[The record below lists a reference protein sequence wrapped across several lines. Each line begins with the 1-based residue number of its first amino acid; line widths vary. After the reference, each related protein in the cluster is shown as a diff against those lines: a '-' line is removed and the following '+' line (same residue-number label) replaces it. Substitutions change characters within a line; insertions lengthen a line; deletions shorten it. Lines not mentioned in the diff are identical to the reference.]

1 MNSPE
6 RDSLQDLLL
15 AYIDGALDAETMS
28 RVGATIQTDP
38 EIRSEFAALRSVC
51 NGLEGLGDDRREA
64 IAPIDLTAAVLTRV
78 RNLPEHAAIPDDF
91 LDRDAFAE
99 ETLAYW
105 DGELGEAE
113 RANFERRLSESP
125 VHRDEFD
132 LLTELSA
139 TLDAVGRAGKGGLPA
154 IDVSQAVLAAV
165 SGREAAEE
173 PANVVP
179 LRRRSLG
186 WLAATAAAAAIG
198 VLLWQA
204 FDPAMVDAPGPQLAQ
219 RPLEAPVP
227 APASDPATP
236 EMAASPAPEDTRLAE
251 AKEQF
256 KLALGNL
263 PVDGT
268 ERPTASAF
276 ASTAA
281 PNLSEMTVEGVLALR
296 RAAITAGSFEERS
309 QRRAE
314 LAQLAKLDGETAAAI
329 AYDPAMPAMARLGAA
344 GMLPP
349 GEALAAA
356 QAVAAEMPDSLYA
369 QLAAAEAA
377 LLQEQA
383 EPGSVPLEAI
393 LDPLRRLQA
402 MDPENATPYMMEAA
416 ALLQA
421 GDIEGA
427 LAALQAA
434 DGLTTADAYSG
445 EAALATSAALEAGGM
460 PAEAAL
466 TTAAL
471 NAGYTEYSSL
481 FDLGLDLLE
490 LGTSFAAGGDAET
503 ADAIFGSVSS
513 FAGALYQAP
522 YTFEQLAGLDLQRQ
536 TLSFV
541 ERFSSDIQQEVAAV
555 EQLTSDALAVLN
567 GMTNVRNVLDIVDGV
582 LLLPLD
588 EAQTSAIVETLIGQG
603 DTGLA
608 NQYAP

>member
-1 MNSPE
+1 MNSPND
-6 RDSLQDLLL
+6 DSLQDLLL
-15 AYIDGALDAETMS
+15 AYIDGALDAETMD
-28 RVGATIQTDP
+28 RVGATIDADP
-38 EIRSEFAALRSVC
+38 MVRSEYAALRSVW
-51 NGLEGLGDDRREA
+51 NDLEGLGDDRRAA
-64 IAPIDLTAAVLTRV
+64 IAPVDLSAGVLAAVQA
-78 RNLPEHAAIPDDF
+78 LPGDAAVPDDF

-105 DGELGEAE
+105 DGELEGAE
-113 RANFERRLSESP
+113 RAAFERRRAASP
-125 VHRDEFD
+125 VHRDEFE
-132 LLTELSA
+132 LLTALSA
-139 TLDAVGRAGKGGLPA
+139 DLDAAGRAATRGLPA
-154 IDVSQAVLAAV
+154 IDVSQAVLDAIAGRAA
-165 SGREAAEE
+165 ADA

-179 LRRRSLG
+179 MRRRPLN
-186 WLAATAAAAAIG
+186 WLVAAAAAVALG
-198 VLLWQA
+198 ALLWRA
-204 FDPAMVDAPGPQLAQ
+204 FDPQWTEEPGQQVVRAPEPVVL
-219 RPLEAPVP
+219 PEAPPSP
-227 APASDPATP
+227 AAP
-236 EMAASPAPEDTRLAE
+236 ETAPAPEAPDTRLAE

-263 PVDGT
+263 PVDAT
-268 ERPTASAF
+268 ARPAAGAF

-281 PNLSEMTVEGVLALR
+281 PNVSAMTVEGVMSLR
-296 RAAITAGSFEERS
+296 RAAITAGSFEERA

-314 LAQLAKLDGETAAAI
+314 LAQLAKLDADTAAAI

-349 GEALAAA
+349 GDALAAA
-356 QAVAAEMPDSLYA
+356 QLAAAELPDSLYA

-402 MDPENATPYMMEAA
+402 LDPANATPYMMEAA
-416 ALLQA
+416 ALFQA

-427 LAALQAA
+427 LAALEAA
-434 DGLTTADAYSG
+434 GGLTTADAYSG

-460 PAEAAL
+460 PGDAAM

-471 NAGYTEYSSL
+471 NAGYGEYAGL

-490 LGTSFAAGGDAET
+490 LGSSFASSGDAET
-503 ADAIFGSVSS
+503 ADAIFGSVSG

-541 ERFSSDIQQEVAAV
+541 ERFSAAVQQEVAAV
-555 EQLTSDALAVLN
+555 EQLTSEALAVLN
-567 GMTNVRNVLDIVDGV
+567 GMTNVRTVLDIVDGV
-582 LLLPLD
+582 LLAPLD
-588 EAQTSAIVETLIGQG
+588 EDQTAAIVDTLINQG
-603 DTGLA
+603 DTALA